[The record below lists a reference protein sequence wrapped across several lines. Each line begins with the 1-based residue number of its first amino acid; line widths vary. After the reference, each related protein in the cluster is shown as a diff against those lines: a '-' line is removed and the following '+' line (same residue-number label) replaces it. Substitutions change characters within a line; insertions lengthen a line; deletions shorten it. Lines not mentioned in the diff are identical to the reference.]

1 MANAETL
8 SIGDVTSAGSGRA
21 GRDSAFTMALVAAL
35 LLHSSFFLT
44 LLGAKPRII
53 GDEAGRADAIN
64 VSTITEDAFRDQFAL
79 DRSGAQPANPAPPA
93 PPAQP
98 APPLKPS
105 VSEAVE
111 PVQPVEEPV
120 TEPVPKAEPEPP
132 PPEQEVTAKDEA
144 AKPSEAE
151 TETRPEPAEAAKPD
165 DAVREK
171 KTDSKQSEKVQAPDV
186 PASSTDATVEAIE
199 KSLPGVLAVPDPAT
213 AQAAAAREKAPSQP
227 SKTKRPKRQKQ
238 AALDLS
244 TPAARFNASPGAGGG
259 AAAFQRP
266 PGITRSGLNDEF
278 ARRVIRALQETMP
291 QLSNTR
297 GRVTVRIFLTTNG
310 NIEFVRV
317 INRSNVSGLDQ
328 SVVFAAKQTNYPIPP
343 SGSNEADR
351 TFLVTYIYE

>member
-8 SIGDVTSAGSGRA
+8 SIGDVTSAGSGRV
-21 GRDSAFTMALVAAL
+21 GRDPAFTMALVAAL

-44 LLGAKPRII
+44 LLGATPRII

-79 DRSGAQPANPAPPA
+79 DRAGAQPANPAPPA

-105 VSEAVE
+105 VTEAAE
-111 PVQPVEEPV
+111 PVKEPV
-120 TEPVPKAEPEPP
+120 AEPVPKAEPEPP
-132 PPEQEVTAKDEA
+132 PPDQETAKEED

-151 TETRPEPAEAAKPD
+151 ADKRPEPSETAKP
-165 DAVREK
+165 AEEVREK
-171 KTDSKQSEKVQAPDV
+171 KIDSKQAEKAQAPDL

-199 KSLPGVLAVPDPAT
+199 KSLPDVLAVPDPAK
-213 AQAAAAREKAPSQP
+213 AEAAAAREKAQAQP
-227 SKTKRPKRQKQ
+227 SKAKRPKRQKQ

-244 TPAARFNASPGAGGG
+244 TPAARFNAAPSAGGG

-266 PGITRSGLNDEF
+266 PGITRSGLNDDF